1 MKIDERGVQARPRAP
16 TGQTS
21 PTGQTRGTAPR
32 FRHEALF
39 YNGVNDFV
47 GTATPFIRD
56 GIDAGEPVL
65 VVVGRE
71 KIGLLRE
78 ALGDDA
84 DRVDFRDMD
93 SVGANPARII
103 AAWYDFVAECASE
116 GRHIRGIGEPISND
130 RSPAA
135 LVECQRHESLLN
147 LAFHDASAW
156 WLLCPYDTS
165 VLNDSVIEE
174 ALRSHPWIQEGA
186 THRASDIFLDIDE
199 ISRPFDAPLPEPHV
213 RPWEMVFALDDLA
226 DLRSAVAR
234 IASEHGFDRS
244 GTEDL
249 VVAVNEVAIN
259 SLRHGGGDGVL
270 RIWREGD
277 MLTCEIRDRGRIEQP
292 LVGRRRPKA
301 GQEGGFGVWLV
312 HQLCDLVQ
320 MRQFPNGSV
329 VRMHM
334 SIPRNEV

>member
-1 MKIDERGVQARPRAP
+1 MKVYRSGVHARPDTRAGGAD
-16 TGQTS
+16 T
-21 PTGQTRGTAPR
+21 R
-32 FRHEALF
+32 FRHEALL

-47 GTATPFIRD
+47 VTAAPFILD
-56 GIDAGEPVL
+56 GIRADEPVL

-71 KIGLLRE
+71 KIDLLRE
-78 ALGDDA
+78 ALGSDA

-93 SVGANPARII
+93 GVGANPARII
-103 AAWYDFVAECASE
+103 PAWYDFVAECGME
-116 GRHIRGIGEPISND
+116 GRHVRGIGEPISNQ
-130 RSPAA
+130 RSPEA

-147 LAFHDASAW
+147 LAFNDASAW

-165 VLNDSVIEE
+165 ILNDSVIEE
-174 ALRSHPWIQEGA
+174 ALRSHPWVQEGA
-186 THRASDIFLDIDE
+186 THRPSDIYLDVE
-199 ISRPFDAPLPEPHV
+199 AISRPFDVPLPEPRV

-226 DLRSAVAR
+226 DLRVAIAR
-234 IASEHGFDRS
+234 IASEHGFDRARA
-244 GTEDL
+244 EDL

-270 RIWREGD
+270 RVWPEGN
-277 MLTCEIRDRGRIEQP
+277 MLTCEIRDRGRIDQP
-292 LVGRRRPKA
+292 LVGRRRPQV

-334 SIPRNEV
+334 SIPLAGA